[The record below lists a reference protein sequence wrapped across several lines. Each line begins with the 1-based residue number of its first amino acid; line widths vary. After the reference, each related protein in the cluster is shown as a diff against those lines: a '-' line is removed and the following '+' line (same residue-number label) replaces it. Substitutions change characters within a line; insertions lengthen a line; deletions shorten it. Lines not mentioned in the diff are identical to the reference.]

1 LKKHF
6 ILFLLAFFAFT
17 GGCGIIKKDDIP
29 IEMNAF
35 NHLSDREQQRIPVSP
50 KDSIVT
56 EIIVNEDLSESIGGE
71 FLHKK
76 LYAVTF
82 NHSETDTAGD
92 LIVYVALDKKTVVG
106 KGNEQKE

>member
-1 LKKHF
+1 LKKH
-6 ILFLLAFFAFT
+6 LLVFLIVCFALS
-17 GGCGIIKKDDIP
+17 GCGIIKKDVIP
-29 IEMNAF
+29 IEMIAF

-56 EIIVNEDLSESIGGE
+56 EITVDEDLSESIGGE

-82 NHSETDTAGD
+82 NHTETESSGN
-92 LIVYVALDKKTVVG
+92 LVVYVALDKKTVVG
-106 KGNEQKE
+106 KGNEKKN